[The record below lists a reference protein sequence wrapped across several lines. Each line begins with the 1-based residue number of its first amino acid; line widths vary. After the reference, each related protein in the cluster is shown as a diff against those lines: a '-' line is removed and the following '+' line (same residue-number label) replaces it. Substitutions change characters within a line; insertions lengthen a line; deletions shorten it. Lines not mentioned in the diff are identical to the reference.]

1 MTKKKLVFAVIM
13 VMLLTMLFAVACDQT
28 KTDNLDKAFE
38 LMSKADNLKVTVSAD
53 DKVLYVY
60 DNGIVTDEYNLGID
74 HKKLLGEKTAD
85 GLTLK
90 KADLQSGYEF
100 AYDESSSEATLKGG
114 FANAKE
120 LLGIDCD
127 NVSLSV
133 KANLSN
139 NTISEYTISY
149 TSKNGYDIVISL
161 A

>member
-38 LMSKADNLKVTVSAD
+38 LMASADNLKVTVSAG

-60 DNGIVTDEYNLGID
+60 DNGIVTDEYDLGID
-74 HKKLLGEKTAD
+74 HESLLGEKTAD

-100 AYDESSSEATLKGG
+100 AYDESSAEATLKGS
-114 FANAKE
+114 FANAKD